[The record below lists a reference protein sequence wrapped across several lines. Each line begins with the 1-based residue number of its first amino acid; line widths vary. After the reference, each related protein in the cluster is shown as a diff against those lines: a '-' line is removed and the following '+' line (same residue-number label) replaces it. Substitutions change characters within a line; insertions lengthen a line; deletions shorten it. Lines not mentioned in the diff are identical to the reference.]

1 MHANSNANALSKAMN
16 TQETRNLL
24 NRMKRIKDE
33 MIRVPNTDPK
43 LKTKMY
49 DAGRRL
55 DILRRILRRAQ
66 DKAYRNYNMAKK
78 R

>member
-24 NRMKRIKDE
+24 SQMNRIKAQ
-33 MIRVPNTDPK
+33 MIRISNTDPK

-66 DKAYRNYNMAKK
+66 DKAYRNFVGKQ
-78 R
+78 

>member
-16 TQETRNLL
+16 TQKTQNLL
-24 NRMKRIKDE
+24 NRMNRIKAQ
-33 MIRVPNTDPK
+33 MIRVSNTDPK

>member
-16 TQETRNLL
+16 TQKTQNLL
-24 NRMKRIKDE
+24 NRMNRIKAQ
-33 MIRVPNTDPK
+33 MIRVSNTDPK

-66 DKAYRNYNMAKK
+66 DKAYRNYMAKK

>member
-24 NRMKRIKDE
+24 NRMNRIKAQ
-33 MIRVPNTDPK
+33 MIRVSNTDPK

-66 DKAYRNYNMAKK
+66 DKAYRNYMAKK